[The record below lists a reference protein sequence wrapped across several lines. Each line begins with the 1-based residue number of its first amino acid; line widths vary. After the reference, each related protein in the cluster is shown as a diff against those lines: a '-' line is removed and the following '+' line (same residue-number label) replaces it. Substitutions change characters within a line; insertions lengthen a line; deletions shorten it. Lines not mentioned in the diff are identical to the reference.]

1 MQRTQHISDD
11 KYAIYIL
18 ENMVFVCVYTSIS
31 IN

>member
-18 ENMVFVCVYTSIS
+18 ENMVFVYILVLALIK
-31 IN
+31 